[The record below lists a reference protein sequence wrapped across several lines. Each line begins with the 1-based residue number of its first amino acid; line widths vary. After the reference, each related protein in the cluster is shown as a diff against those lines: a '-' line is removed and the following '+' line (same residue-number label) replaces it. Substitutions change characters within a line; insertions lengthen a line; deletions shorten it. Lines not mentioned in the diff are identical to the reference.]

1 MPELGWDIA
10 ETHLQTEARELND
23 TQAASQQTSHI
34 LQTVIAI
41 AILTSTILEHT
52 KTYIQRTPSVA
63 RNVTQMAKSTI
74 TGINCT
80 RYTKHQGI
88 LQNSKTSGNN
98 SDQYD

>member
-10 ETHLQTEARELND
+10 ETHIQTEARELND
-23 TQAASQQTSHI
+23 TQGASQQISHI
-34 LQTVIAI
+34 LQTVIAK

-52 KTYIQRTPSVA
+52 KTYIQRISNH
-63 RNVTQMAKSTI
+63 RNQLYQVH
-74 TGINCT
+74 
-80 RYTKHQGI
+80 TKHQGI